1 VVTTKEGLNVNV
13 ATGVEVTKADYAI
26 MKKKGSQDLYDNYY
40 YKKVYTKI
48 LDEFGN
54 RIPLKTPGIYKKTGE
69 PLTNYYYKLIN
80 VYGDGPRAVEYNSEF
95 GPSVIN
101 NGSMRIKQETSD
113 QEIVNYFAP
122 QIQPEVVPLQKPS
135 MVMQS
140 DNIQKILS
148 GEKTSTLRTESF
160 PSGVYNFGG
169 KDFQVTNRG
178 LLNVQEAGGVEAINK
193 SEAFAETGPKYPS
206 TKDFLEGKRKLYVYD
221 ISPVVPL
228 QEAPV
233 VEEEVSFTESL
244 ENEAT
249 RLKQEIDNTRF
260 DLEQLSDT
268 MPEMIVANNFNKISP
283 ESANRETGLNTGNK
297 SDISTSLLSSRGVSV
312 EKAAENIWDDN
323 FAENP
328 IVDVQDVRNIIIDI
342 LSSGSIKNYKE
353 SILEN
358 STIKELKQQYNA
370 VQEKIKAGKEINK
383 EAKEKLKASQMS
395 LFDKYAPEGLPKI
408 NRTPKQC

>member
-1 VVTTKEGLNVNV
+1 
-13 ATGVEVTKADYAI
+13 
-26 MKKKGSQDLYDNYY
+26 
-40 YKKVYTKI
+40 
-48 LDEFGN
+48 
-54 RIPLKTPGIYKKTGE
+54 
-69 PLTNYYYKLIN
+69 
-80 VYGDGPRAVEYNSEF
+80 
-95 GPSVIN
+95 
-101 NGSMRIKQETSD
+101 
-113 QEIVNYFAP
+113 
-122 QIQPEVVPLQKPS
+122 
-135 MVMQS
+135 
-140 DNIQKILS
+140 
-148 GEKTSTLRTESF
+148 
-160 PSGVYNFGG
+160 
-169 KDFQVTNRG
+169 
-178 LLNVQEAGGVEAINK
+178 
-193 SEAFAETGPKYPS
+193 
-206 TKDFLEGKRKLYVYD
+206 
-221 ISPVVPL
+221 
-228 QEAPV
+228 
-233 VEEEVSFTESL
+233 
-244 ENEAT
+244 
-249 RLKQEIDNTRF
+249 
-260 DLEQLSDT
+260 